1 MKADAKTEAEV
12 MNVMSQSMEAF
23 VRRDLDALLSLYARD
38 PDLVVIGT
46 GKDEKRVGFDEVKSL
61 FERDLTQFNDASFR
75 FGWHSV
81 SAAGPVAW
89 VAADLV
95 LDLETGGQ
103 EVSLQVRLTNVLE
116 KRAGRWVIVQEHGS
130 VPAAGQEEGAAFPK
144 K

>member
-1 MKADAKTEAEV
+1 MKADTKTEAEV
-12 MNVMSQSMEAF
+12 MNVISQSMEAF
-23 VRRDLDALLSLYARD
+23 VRRDLDALLSLYAHD

-46 GKDEKRVGFDEVKSL
+46 GKDEKRTGFDEVKSL

-89 VAADLV
+89 VAADLI
-95 LDLETGGQ
+95 LDLETGGH

-116 KRAGRWVIVQEHGS
+116 KRAGRWLIVQEHGS
-130 VPAAGQEEGAAFPK
+130 VPAAGQEEGEAFPK